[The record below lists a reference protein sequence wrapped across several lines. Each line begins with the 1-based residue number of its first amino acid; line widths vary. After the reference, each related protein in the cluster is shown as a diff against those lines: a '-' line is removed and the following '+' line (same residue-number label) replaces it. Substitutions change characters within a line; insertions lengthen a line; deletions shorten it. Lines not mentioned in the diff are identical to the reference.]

1 MIVSYHASQEQF
13 TPRDLLAYTLL
24 AEEAGFDACH
34 SSDHFHPWSKRQGQ
48 SGYTFA
54 WLGAAMQATQ
64 FPFSMVNAP
73 GQRYHPAIV
82 AQAIATLNQLFP
94 GRLDVAF
101 GSGEALNEKIT
112 GEEWPEKPDRNQR
125 LLESVTVIR
134 RLLQGETVTHDGL
147 VKVNE
152 ATLYTRSE
160 TMPLLMGAA
169 LTEET
174 AHWLGSWADGLL
186 MPHDT
191 EEVMQRMIHAF
202 REGGGVNKPVHV
214 QIPLSYARTSAEA
227 IHEAHHQWRSNVLP
241 YNELADLYLPE
252 HFDQKTAHLTPEDVN
267 NKIVVTSSLEEC
279 ADLILKTKS
288 LGIENIILH
297 NVGRN
302 QELFI
307 KDFGEAVLPLLK
319 EEKGET
325 II

>member
-13 TPRDLLAYTLL
+13 TPKDLLTYAVL

-34 SSDHFHPWSKRQGQ
+34 SSDHFHPWSTRQGQ

-54 WLGAAMQATQ
+54 WLGAAMQATK

-82 AQAIATLNQLFP
+82 AQAIATLNQMYP

-112 GEEWPEKPDRNQR
+112 GEEWPDKSHRNQR

-134 RLLQGETVTHDGL
+134 RLMKGETVTHSGHI
-147 VKVNE
+147 KVSE
-152 ATLYTRSE
+152 ATLYTRPE
-160 TMPLLMGAA
+160 RMPLFMGAA

-174 AHWLGSWADGLL
+174 ARWLGSWADGLL
-186 MPHDT
+186 MPFGT
-191 EEVMQRMIHAF
+191 EDVMQRMMNAF
-202 REGGGVNKPVHV
+202 REGGGSNKPIHV
-214 QIPLSYARTSAEA
+214 QIAFSYARTFNEA
-227 IHEAHHQWRSNVLP
+227 LEEAHHQWRSNTLP
-241 YNELADLYLPE
+241 HNELGDLYRPE
-252 HFDQKTAHLTPEDVN
+252 HFDEKAAHIKPEDMKD
-267 NKIVVTSSLEEC
+267 KILVTSSLEQC
-279 ADLILKTKS
+279 ADLLVKAKS
-288 LGIENIILH
+288 LGVQNIILH
-297 NVGRN
+297 NVSRQ

-307 KDFGEAVLPLLK
+307 KDFGETVLPMLR